1 MSRVER
7 PLDFLG
13 IYYTSHSACKWH
25 DIPALRVS
33 SSVLPPSRLLI
44 TSSPRFQIAGEAN
57 EEQILV
63 AAVAYQD
70 RHELLT
76 KVLNDLY
83 HLLRFETCKQIHKAL
98 DVVLSAMDKHIR
110 VKNIQISGR

>member
-1 MSRVER
+1 M
-7 PLDFLG
+7 
-13 IYYTSHSACKWH
+13 
-25 DIPALRVS
+25 
-33 SSVLPPSRLLI
+33 
-44 TSSPRFQIAGEAN
+44 
-57 EEQILV
+57 V
-63 AAVAYQD
+63 AASVYQD

-110 VKNIQISGR
+110 VKNIQISGRLVLNLYPL

>member
-1 MSRVER
+1 M
-7 PLDFLG
+7 
-13 IYYTSHSACKWH
+13 
-25 DIPALRVS
+25 
-33 SSVLPPSRLLI
+33 
-44 TSSPRFQIAGEAN
+44 
-57 EEQILV
+57 V
-63 AAVAYQD
+63 AASVYQD

-110 VKNIQISGR
+110 VKNIQISGRLVLVTFLCEEGDLWGRFFSQCHVVLHC